1 MRTRVLMLLFAAIP
15 SILYAQKQVTI
26 SAKVQFVDEKQNKV
40 MVTKRNG
47 FEQIVLGE
55 TIIKP
60 DNTYTVSLNVNKGE
74 VAYVSCSSQRVRI
87 WLEDENMSIDFRGKD
102 TAKVKIINPPFV
114 YIKGGAKNELM
125 NLANFSSHRAYQMM
139 IAASQAVY
147 GQESLDKEMKST
159 IASQLYKDNNTDKE
173 AYLKYLIEHYSH
185 LTSSVAL
192 IQLLDYNAN
201 KELIEKALNN
211 IEKAN
216 PGTSVADNYRKK
228 LAETDDLK
236 KKASVGY
243 PAPDFTCPDQSGK
256 MVSLKSFKGKV
267 VIVDFWASWCGP
279 CRQEIPNVK
288 KYYKEFK
295 SNKDVVFIS
304 VSIDSKKADWE
315 KALKEE
321 QCEWIQLLA
330 PNSGRDVMKSY
341 QFNGIP
347 FIVAIG
353 KDGKIFRRTLRGEA
367 IRQAVV
373 DALNK

>member
-1 MRTRVLMLLFAAIP
+1 
-15 SILYAQKQVTI
+15 
-26 SAKVQFVDEKQNKV
+26 
-40 MVTKRNG
+40 
-47 FEQIVLGE
+47 
-55 TIIKP
+55 
-60 DNTYTVSLNVNKGE
+60 
-74 VAYVSCSSQRVRI
+74 
-87 WLEDENMSIDFRGKD
+87 
-102 TAKVKIINPPFV
+102 
-114 YIKGGAKNELM
+114 
-125 NLANFSSHRAYQMM
+125 
-139 IAASQAVY
+139 
-147 GQESLDKEMKST
+147 
-159 IASQLYKDNNTDKE
+159 
-173 AYLKYLIEHYSH
+173 
-185 LTSSVAL
+185 
-192 IQLLDYNAN
+192 
-201 KELIEKALNN
+201 
-211 IEKAN
+211 
-216 PGTSVADNYRKK
+216 
-228 LAETDDLK
+228 
-236 KKASVGY
+236 
-243 PAPDFTCPDQSGK
+243 

-288 KYYKEFK
+288 KYYEEFK

>member
-26 SAKVQFVDEKQNKV
+26 SGKVQFVDEKQNKV

-139 IAASQAVY
+139 IATSQAVY

-185 LTSSVAL
+185 LTSSIAL

-211 IEKAN
+211 I
-216 PGTSVADNYRKK
+216 P
-228 LAETDDLK
+228 
-236 KKASVGY
+236 
-243 PAPDFTCPDQSGK
+243 
-256 MVSLKSFKGKV
+256 
-267 VIVDFWASWCGP
+267 
-279 CRQEIPNVK
+279 
-288 KYYKEFK
+288 EF
-295 SNKDVVFIS
+295 
-304 VSIDSKKADWE
+304 
-315 KALKEE
+315 
-321 QCEWIQLLA
+321 
-330 PNSGRDVMKSY
+330 
-341 QFNGIP
+341 GIN
-347 FIVAIG
+347 
-353 KDGKIFRRTLRGEA
+353 LE
-367 IRQAVV
+367 
-373 DALNK
+373 